1 MIIRLAPIFLQR
13 PFRLATGHRG
23 GEGSGHSW
31 TARSRFI
38 NGNVPLV
45 WHAMPANAFTLWAA
59 GSAAPGAHESSGG
72 TTSWV
77 PLTWREGSFVVD
89 FPGETHEVLHAA
101 DAVAYGAGSSWFSTT
116 NWTYSTQPRRSRSRP
131 EVRVQSCG
139 HGSDP
144 GLLAGHLHQRV
155 QRQGRVQETLRLTG
169 GDEIPAACAWP
180 RCFAEDM

>member
-13 PFRLATGHRG
+13 PFKLATGHRG
-23 GEGSGHSW
+23 GEGSGNSW

-59 GSAAPGAHESSGG
+59 GFAVPGAHESSGG
-72 TTSWV
+72 TTSWL

-89 FPGETHEVLHAA
+89 FPGKPTKCFTL
-101 DAVAYGAGSSWFSTT
+101 
-116 NWTYSTQPRRSRSRP
+116 QMRSRTGQDHRGSVRHTGRTLHSREGRDPRP

-144 GLLAGHLHQRV
+144 GLLAGHLRQRV
-155 QRQGRVQETLRLTG
+155 QRQGRVRETLRLTG

-180 RCFAEDM
+180 RCFAEYM